1 MDNTLRLFFEPRS
14 VAIVGASAT
23 PHKPGNDV
31 IKNIL
36 SNQYD
41 GKLYLVNPK
50 GEEILGLRTHRSI
63 AELPQGIDL
72 AVVILPAKANPQA
85 VRECAAKGIRAIVLA
100 AGGFSEVDHQGAQ
113 LQEELR
119 RAIGETGVR
128 VIGPNTSGHT
138 STPFKFTSSFFP
150 LGPIP
155 RGRVSYLAQTG
166 NFATHTMRYIITGEN
181 FGIARFVGLGNKVD
195 VDECDILEYY
205 GQDPETF
212 AVLAYLESFQRPRRF
227 LDLAKE
233 ITGQKPVILLKG
245 GLTEEGAQAAV
256 AHTAALASNDCIVK
270 AALAQAGIVQVEN
283 YTHLVLAAKA
293 LSWMGLPQGNRVSF
307 MAPSGAMLVILTDL
321 CRRRW
326 GLQVPKVEE
335 STRQRLQ
342 DISPSYIRM
351 RNPVDIWPA
360 AYLNGIEFAYREA
373 MEAVLKDPN
382 IDAVVP
388 ILMLTKLIGVP
399 PLDFLVELAQ
409 KYPHKPIYVTFSG
422 DKDCMEE
429 AKAYLEPRGVPTFF
443 FIEEPFEVLSILWR
457 CKKVMERA
465 QNNV

>member
-1 MDNTLRLFFEPRS
+1 MDQTLQRFFEPRS

-23 PHKPGNDV
+23 AHKPGNDV
-31 IKNIL
+31 IRNIL
-36 SNQYD
+36 ANQYD

-50 GEEILGLRTHRSI
+50 SREILGMRTYPSI
-63 AELPQGIDL
+63 GELPQGIDL
-72 AVVILPAKANPQA
+72 AVVILPAGSNPQA
-85 VRECAAKGIRAIVLA
+85 VRECAAKGIKAIVLA
-100 AGGFSEVDHQGAQ
+100 AGGFSEVDQQGAE
-113 LQEELR
+113 LQEQLR
-119 RAIGETGVR
+119 EVIRETGVR

-138 STPFKFTSSFFP
+138 STPFRFTSSFFP

-195 VDECDILEYY
+195 VDECDVLEYY
-205 GQDPETF
+205 AQDPETF

-227 LDLAKE
+227 LELARAM
-233 ITGQKPVILLKG
+233 TPRKPLILLKG
-245 GLTEEGAQAAV
+245 GLTREGAQAAV
-256 AHTAALASNDCIVK
+256 AHTAALASDERI
-270 AALAQAGIVQVEN
+270 AQGALAQAGVAQVED

-293 LSWMGLPQGNRVSF
+293 LSWMELPRGNRVSF

-326 GLQVPKVEE
+326 GLEVPQVEE
-335 STRQRLQ
+335 ITRQRLQ
-342 DISPSYIRM
+342 EISPSYIRM

-360 AYLNGIEFAYREA
+360 AYLHGIEFAYREA

-409 KYPHKPIYVTFSG
+409 KYPEKPIYVTFSG

-443 FIEEPFEVLSILWR
+443 FIEEPFEVLSILYR
-457 CKKVMERA
+457 CRKAMER
-465 QNNV
+465 NCR

>member
-1 MDNTLRLFFEPRS
+1 LDQTLQRFFEPQS
-14 VAIVGASAT
+14 VAVVGASAT

-31 IKNIL
+31 VKNIL
-36 SNQYD
+36 ANEYD

-50 GEEILGLRTHRSI
+50 GEEILGIRAYRSI

-72 AVVILPAKANPQA
+72 AVVILPAQANPQA
-85 VRECAAKGIRAIVLA
+85 VRECAARGIRAIVLA
-100 AGGFSEVDHQGAQ
+100 AGGFSEVDQQGAQ

-119 RAIGETGVR
+119 RAIRDTGVR

-138 STPFKFTSSFFP
+138 STPFRFTSSFFP
-150 LGPIP
+150 LGRIP

-195 VDECDILEYY
+195 VDECDVLEYY
-205 GQDPETF
+205 AQDPETF

-227 LDLAKE
+227 LELARAMTSK
-233 ITGQKPVILLKG
+233 KPLILLKG
-245 GLTEEGAQAAV
+245 GLTNEGAQAAV
-256 AHTAALASNDCIVK
+256 AHTAALASDERI
-270 AALAQAGIVQVEN
+270 AQGALTQAGVVQVED
-283 YTHLVLAAKA
+283 YTHLVLTAKA
-293 LSWMGLPQGNRVSF
+293 LSWMGLPRGNRVSF

-326 GLQVPKVEE
+326 GLEVPQVEE
-335 STRQRLQ
+335 NTRQRLQ
-342 DISPSYIRM
+342 EISPSYIRM

-360 AYLNGIEFAYREA
+360 AYLHGIEFAYREA
-373 MEAVLKDPN
+373 MEAVLQDPS

-409 KYPHKPIYVTFSG
+409 KYPEKPIYVTFSG

-429 AKAYLEPRGVPTFF
+429 AKAYLEPRGVPAFF

-457 CKKVMERA
+457 CRRAMERGW
-465 QNNV
+465 

>member
-1 MDNTLRLFFEPRS
+1 MDQTLKLFFEPRS

-31 IKNIL
+31 VLNIL
-36 SNQYD
+36 ANEYD

-50 GEEILGLRTHRSI
+50 GEEILGIKAHKSV
-63 AELPQGIDL
+63 ADLPEGIDL
-72 AVVILPAKANPQA
+72 AVVILPAHANPQA
-85 VRECAAKGIRAIVLA
+85 VRDCAAKGIRAIVLA
-100 AGGFSEVDHQGAQ
+100 AGGFSEVDEGGAA

-119 RAIGETGVR
+119 RAIVESGVR

-138 STPFKFTSSFFP
+138 STPFRFTSSFFP
-150 LGPIP
+150 LGRIP
-155 RGRVSYLAQTG
+155 GGRVSYLGQTG

-195 VDECDILEYY
+195 VDECDVLEYY
-205 GQDPETF
+205 AQDPETH

-227 LDLAKE
+227 LELARGL
-233 ITGQKPVILLKG
+233 TSQKPLILLKG
-245 GLTEEGAQAAV
+245 GLTQEGAEAAV
-256 AHTAALASNDCIVK
+256 AHTAAMASDERIAK
-270 AALAQAGIVQVEN
+270 GALAQAGIVEVEN
-283 YTHLVLAAKA
+283 YSQLILAAKA
-293 LSWMGLPQGNRVSF
+293 LSWMPLPMGNRVSF

-326 GLQVPKVEE
+326 GLEVPPVEE
-335 STRQRLQ
+335 RTRERLQ
-342 DISPSYIRM
+342 EISPSYIRM

-373 MEAVLKDPN
+373 MEAVLKDPG
-382 IDAVVP
+382 IDAVIP

-399 PLDFLVELAQ
+399 PLDFLVELAG
-409 KYPHKPIYVTFSG
+409 KYPEKPIYVTFSG

-457 CKKVMERA
+457 CRKAMQRGS
-465 QNNV
+465 